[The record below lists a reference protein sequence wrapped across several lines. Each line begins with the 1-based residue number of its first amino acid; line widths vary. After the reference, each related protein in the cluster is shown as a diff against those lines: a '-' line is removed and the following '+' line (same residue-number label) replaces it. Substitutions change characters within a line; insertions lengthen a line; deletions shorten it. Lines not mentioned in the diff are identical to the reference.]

1 MGARTRVIHTRDI
14 CEREGDG
21 ERLGT
26 RDTAGDGGGRWT
38 GGDGGIR
45 RENTVFPYRTGDTLN
60 RSRGTGERAYGDA
73 MIPGVISADYCLCIA
88 RSLCIPARCV

>member
-38 GGDGGIR
+38 GGDGGTR
-45 RENTVFPYRTGDTLN
+45 RENTVFPYRTGDTLK
-60 RSRGTGERAYGDA
+60 RGQGDGGDVEKEPGGRGNAHTG
-73 MIPGVISADYCLCIA
+73 ML
-88 RSLCIPARCV
+88 